1 MREGK
6 LSGLKFLHVYKDT
19 RQIDI
24 WIHVHM
30 YTNLPLALHFRMK
43 LQHGFVFAL
52 MVLYRSREIKSDTK
66 VGWINLKV
74 QLKLVCGLQNPG
86 FVSVYI
92 DKRIPATLWWRT

>member
-6 LSGLKFLHVYKDT
+6 LSGLKFLHVYKGT

-24 WIHVHM
+24 WIHLHM

-92 DKRIPATLWWRT
+92 DKRIPATLWWRA